1 MAHIERRVRNGTIS
15 YRARYR
21 DPAGREHS
29 KTFARKVDAERFV
42 VEVEHT
48 KSRGA
53 WVDPTLGR
61 ITFAT
66 WLDHWW
72 ATTTNLRESTQA
84 RDEASL
90 RVHAIPRFGRIPLAA
105 IRQIEVRAWVADVA
119 GQGLKPATVVKAYQL
134 FAKVMAAAVDAGI
147 IAQSPCRRIPLPKVE
162 QDEKRFLAPAE
173 IARLASVIEPRFR
186 ALVLVGAYGGLRIG
200 ELAGLRRARV
210 DPDRGTVTIVEI
222 ATDISGRLVSGPPK
236 TRAARRTVSLPAP
249 VAEELERHVAAYAG
263 PGPDGLVFTGAKGAA
278 LRATNFRRRTWRVAV
293 RAAEVDGL
301 RVHDLRHTAVAL
313 WIAAGASPKEVA
325 RRAGHTSVKTVL
337 DVYGHL
343 YDEADVA
350 LRERLE
356 AMFIPVG
363 VTPLTPGRRDDRLN
377 SPVRD
382 REWLRITRNA
392 DETVRAWD

>member
-1 MAHIERRVRNGTIS
+1 MAHIERRVRNGTVS

-21 DPAGREHS
+21 DPAGKERS

-42 VEVEHT
+42 VEVEHA

-66 WLDHWW
+66 WLDQWW
-72 ATTTNLRESTQA
+72 ATTTNLRKSTQA

-90 RVHAIPRFGRIPLAA
+90 RVHAAPRFGSMPLAA
-105 IRQIEVRAWVADVA
+105 IRQIEVRTWVADLA

-134 FAKVMAAAVDAGI
+134 FGKVMAAAVDAGI
-147 IAQSPCRRIPLPKVE
+147 LAQSPCRRIPLPKVE
-162 QDEKRFLAPAE
+162 QDEKRFLTPAE

-200 ELAGLRRARV
+200 ELAGLRRAHV
-210 DPDRGTVTIVEI
+210 DTDRATVTVLEI
-222 ATDISGRLVSGPPK
+222 ATDVSGRLVSGPPK
-236 TRAARRTVSLPAP
+236 TRAARRTVSLPVP
-249 VAEELERHVAAYAG
+249 VADELERHMATYAG
-263 PGPDGLVFTGAKGAA
+263 PDPDGLVFTGAKGAA
-278 LRATNFRRRTWRVAV
+278 LRATNFRRRTWRAAV
-293 RAAEVDGL
+293 RAAEFDGL

-356 AMFIPVG
+356 AMFVPVG
-363 VTPLTPGRRDDRLN
+363 AAPSTDSCSPREGDIPSAQSDRARE
-377 SPVRD
+377 PV
-382 REWLRITRNA
+382 
-392 DETVRAWD
+392 

>member
-1 MAHIERRVRNGTIS
+1 MAHIERRTRNGTIS

-21 DPAGREHS
+21 DHAGREHS
-29 KTFARKVDAERFV
+29 KTFVRKVDAERFA
-42 VEVEHT
+42 VEVEHA

-61 ITFAT
+61 ITFAA
-66 WLDHWW
+66 WLDQWW
-72 ATTTNLRESTQA
+72 TTTTNLRASTQA

-90 RVHAIPRFGRIPLAA
+90 RVHAAPRFGRMPLAT
-105 IRQIEVRAWVADVA
+105 IRQIDVRAWVADLA
-119 GQGLKPATVVKAYQL
+119 GQGLKPATIVKAYQL
-134 FAKVMAAAVDAGI
+134 FSKVMAAAVDAGI
-147 IAQSPCRRIPLPKVE
+147 LAQSPCRRIPLPKVE
-162 QDEKRFLAPAE
+162 QDEKRFLTPAE
-173 IARLASVIEPRFR
+173 IARLASIIEPRFR

-200 ELAGLRRARV
+200 ELAGLRRAHV
-210 DPDRGTVTIVEI
+210 DPDRGTVTVLEI
-222 ATDISGRLVSGPPK
+222 ATDISGRLVFGPPK

-249 VAEELERHVAAYAG
+249 VAEELERHLTIYAE
-263 PGPDGLVFTGAKGAA
+263 PDSDGLVFTGAKGAA
-278 LRATNFRRRTWRVAV
+278 LRATNFRRRTWRSAV
-293 RAAEVDGL
+293 RAAEFDGL

-356 AMFIPVG
+356 AMFVPVG
-363 VTPLTPGRRDDRLN
+363 AAPPTD
-377 SPVRD
+377 
-382 REWLRITRNA
+382 
-392 DETVRAWD
+392 